1 MADISRAFLSVSD
14 KSGLKKLA
22 EALAE
27 EDVEL
32 IATGGTA
39 VHLEQAGHKVTPV
52 AEITGYPELLGGRV
66 KSFHPAIFAGLLA
79 TEKKEDLVELEEQQ
93 IEPVDLVV
101 CNLYPFKETVEDN
114 PGDIDSAVEQID
126 IGGPSLIRAAAK
138 NHQRVTVL
146 TAPEQYDEFSER
158 LGSGEL
164 NLQYRQ
170 RLAGEAFKLTAEYD
184 GQIAS
189 YFAGLTK
196 QKEETNAELNL
207 FPEHISIKGDHR
219 VELKYGENPH
229 QQSSAYLTTNSGLVR
244 NQGQSILLGELQA
257 GEELSYNNI
266 NDAAAALELVREFSG
281 QPAAALIKHTNPCG
295 LAISDSPVVAF
306 RRAHAGDPES
316 AYGSIA
322 ALNKQVDAALS
333 REITGGR
340 KFIEVI
346 VAPSFT
352 TEAVESLTERWS
364 EIKLLAVGE
373 FSELPESRLEFR
385 SLPGGFLLQETDDI
399 KLSRDNFKPVTEAE
413 PGESEIEDLL
423 FAWKA
428 VKHVKSNAIVLARDN
443 ALVGV
448 GAGQMSRIDAVR
460 LAGRKASGRQRGG
473 VMASDAFFP
482 FPDAVEEVVRLGI
495 KAIIQPGG
503 SIRDE
508 SVIKACN
515 KSDIK
520 MVFTGRRHFKH

>member
-1 MADISRAFLSVSD
+1 VTVINRAFLSVSD
-14 KSGLKKLA
+14 KTGLEKLA
-22 EALAE
+22 ETLT
-27 EDVEL
+27 DNGIEL

-39 VHLEQAGHKVTPV
+39 EHLKEAGYKVTSV

-66 KSFHPAIFAGLLA
+66 KSLHPAIFAGLL
-79 TEKKEDLVELEEQQ
+79 TTDREEDLAELEEQE
-93 IEPVDLVV
+93 IETIELVV
-101 CNLYPFKETVEDN
+101 CNLYPFGETVEKH
-114 PGDIDSAVEQID
+114 PGDHAAAVEQID

-146 TAPEQYDEFSER
+146 TDPEQYEDFRTKLNTDE
-158 LGSGEL
+158 LDL
-164 NLQYRQ
+164 DYRKK
-170 RLAGEAFKLTAEYD
+170 LAGEAFKLTADYD
-184 GQIAS
+184 SQITS
-189 YFAGLTK
+189 YFTGLSRENNKSKAGS
-196 QKEETNAELNL
+196 NL
-207 FPEHISIKGDHR
+207 FPDHISILGDHR

-229 QQSSAYLTTNSGLVR
+229 QQSSAYLTANSDLER
-244 NQGQSILLGELQA
+244 NQGQSILLGDLQA
-257 GEELSYNNI
+257 GEELSYNNL

-281 QPAAALIKHTNPCG
+281 QSAAALIKHTNPCG
-295 LAISDSPVVAF
+295 LAVSDSPVVAF

-322 ALNKQVDAALS
+322 ALNQQVDAALS

-340 KFIEVI
+340 KFIEVV

-352 TEAVESLTERWS
+352 PEAVDILTERWD

-373 FSELPESRLEFR
+373 FTDLPEPRLEFR
-385 SLPGGFLLQETDDI
+385 SLPGGFLLQETDDV
-399 KLSRDNFKPVTEAE
+399 KLSRDNFAVVTESE
-413 PGESEIEDLL
+413 PKESEMADLL
-423 FAWKA
+423 FAWRA

-482 FPDAVEEVVRLGI
+482 FPDAVEEAERLGI

-508 SVIKACN
+508 SVIKACE
-515 KSDIK
+515 KADIK